1 MIHLLQVKGNTAPV
15 PENEEETG
23 VEVQESLP
31 LPSFV
36 GELLALLQLAD
47 PITLC

>member
-1 MIHLLQVKGNTAPV
+1 MPGKTASV

-23 VEVQESLP
+23 VEVQEALP

-36 GELLALLQLAD
+36 GNDSCRGFFGIL
-47 PITLC
+47 